1 LGLILNGK
9 QNRPVHKIYL
19 DNFHHSLNPE
29 KFFSN
34 FLIPKGRLVLNLW
47 FQFLLHTASAI
58 LKVTQGLT
66 ERSTVAAGNKR
77 PMENLPINKIL
88 VADKG
93 INPYSKWHKNKELH
107 PLTY

>member
-1 LGLILNGK
+1 
-9 QNRPVHKIYL
+9 
-19 DNFHHSLNPE
+19 
-29 KFFSN
+29 
-34 FLIPKGRLVLNLW
+34 
-47 FQFLLHTASAI
+47 
-58 LKVTQGLT
+58 
-66 ERSTVAAGNKR
+66 VAAGNKR